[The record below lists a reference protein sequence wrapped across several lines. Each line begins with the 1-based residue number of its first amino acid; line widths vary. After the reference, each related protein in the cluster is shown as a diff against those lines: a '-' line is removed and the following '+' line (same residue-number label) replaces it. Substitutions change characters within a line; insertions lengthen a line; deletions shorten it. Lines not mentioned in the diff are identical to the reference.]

1 MVSASEPAQP
11 RRARRGALNITLCE
25 NMRAVP
31 YVPFYL
37 ALAGDFWRSEG
48 LDIRHVVSPSTAQTA
63 TQLLDGSVDVS
74 WGGPMRV
81 MMHHDTDPRCP
92 LVCFAQVV
100 ARDPFLLVGRARK
113 PGFCFRDLVGQRVAP
128 AGDVPTPWMT
138 FQDDLQ
144 RAGLDPAA
152 IAARRVRPMARNLE
166 AYRRGAVDVVQ
177 VFEPHADRLVQQGRG
192 HLWHRFSERGDIAYT
207 TFYSTRRFTRTHA
220 EACRRLVRGMARA
233 QAALFAAT
241 PRTLADAV
249 APFLPDL
256 PRDSAARIIGAY
268 RAAGLW
274 ARQPDLPP
282 APYLRL
288 KAALVSGGLILSDPP
303 YERVVD
309 RELSIVA

>member
-1 MVSASEPAQP
+1 VGGPELKQ
-11 RRARRGALNITLCE
+11 RRKAGRGERQLTLCE

-48 LDIRHVVSPSTAQTA
+48 LDITHVVSPSTAQTA
-63 TQLLDGSVDVS
+63 TKLLDGSVDVS

-81 MMHHDTDPRCP
+81 MTHHDADPACP

-100 ARDPFLLVGRARK
+100 ARDPFLLVGRGRK
-113 PGFCFRDLVGQRVAP
+113 PGFRFRDLVGLRVAP
-128 AGDVPTPWMT
+128 AGDVPTPWMS

-152 IAARRVRPMARNLE
+152 IAGRRVRPMARNLQ
-166 AYRRGAVDVVQ
+166 AFLRGTVDVVQ
-177 VFEPHADRLVQQGRG
+177 VFEPHADRLTQEG
-192 HLWHRFSERGDIAYT
+192 HGHVWHRFTERGDIAYT
-207 TFYSTRRFTRTHA
+207 TFYATRRFTRVRRDTCH
-220 EACRRLVRGMARA
+220 RLVHGMARA

-241 PRTLADAV
+241 PRAIADAI
-249 APFLPDL
+249 APFLPDVPGEAL
-256 PRDSAARIIGAY
+256 ARIIGAY

-288 KAALVSGGLILSDPP
+288 KAALVSGGLISSDPA
-303 YERVVD
+303 YETVID
-309 RELSIVA
+309 PELSLAA

>member
-1 MVSASEPAQP
+1 
-11 RRARRGALNITLCE
+11 
-25 NMRAVP
+25 MRAVP

-48 LDIRHVVSPSTAQTA
+48 LDITHVVSPSTAQTA
-63 TQLLDGSVDVS
+63 TKLLDGSVDVS

-81 MMHHDTDPRCP
+81 KTHHDADPTCP

-113 PGFCFRDLVGQRVAP
+113 LRFRFRDLVGLRVAP

-144 RAGLDPAA
+144 RAGLEPAG
-152 IAARRVRPMARNLE
+152 IAGPRVRPMARNLQ
-166 AYRRGAVDVVQ
+166 AFLRGTVDVVQ
-177 VFEPHADRLVQQGRG
+177 VFEPHADRLTQGG
-192 HLWHRFSERGDIAYT
+192 HGHVWHRFTERGDIAYT
-207 TFYSTRRFTRTHA
+207 TFYATRRFARVRRD
-220 EACRRLVRGMARA
+220 ACHRLVHGMTRA

-241 PRTLADAV
+241 PRAIADAV
-249 APFLPDL
+249 APFLPDVPGEAL
-256 PRDSAARIIGAY
+256 ARIIGAY

-288 KAALVSGGLILSDPP
+288 KAALVSGGLISSDPA
-303 YERVVD
+303 YERVID
-309 RELSIVA
+309 PELSRVV

>member
-1 MVSASEPAQP
+1 MTV
-11 RRARRGALNITLCE
+11 RLTLCE

-48 LDIRHVVSPSTAQTA
+48 LDIHHVVSPSTARTA

-81 MMHHDTDPRCP
+81 MMHHDADPRCP

-100 ARDPFLLVGRARK
+100 ARDPFVLVGKGRK
-113 PGFCFRDLVGQRVAP
+113 PGFRWRDLAGLRVAP

-152 IAARRVRPMARNLE
+152 IAGRRVRPMARNIQAFL
-166 AYRRGAVDVVQ
+166 RGTVDVIQ
-177 VFEPHADRLVQQGRG
+177 VFEPHADRLLREGRG
-192 HLWHRFSERGDIAYT
+192 HIWHRFSERGDIAYT
-207 TFYSTRRFTRTHA
+207 TFYATRRFTRA
-220 EACRRLVRGMARA
+220 RRDACRRLVRGMARA
-233 QAALFAAT
+233 QAALFRAT
-241 PRTLADAV
+241 PDEIAAAV
-249 APFLPDL
+249 ASFLPEL
-256 PRDSAARIIGAY
+256 PRVALTRIIGAY
-268 RAAGLW
+268 RASGLW
-274 ARQPDLPP
+274 AGRPDLPP

-288 KAALVSGGLILSDPP
+288 KAALVSGGLIHSDPP

-309 RELSIVA
+309 AALSHST

>member
-1 MVSASEPAQP
+1 MSGTGSRQ
-11 RRARRGALNITLCE
+11 RQLTLCE

-48 LDIRHVVSPSTAQTA
+48 LDISHVVSPSTAQTA

-81 MMHHDTDPRCP
+81 MMHHDADPACP

-100 ARDPFLLVGRARK
+100 ARDPFLLVGRGRK
-113 PGFCFRDLVGQRVAP
+113 PGFRWRDLAGLRVGP

-152 IAARRVRPMARNLE
+152 IAGNRIRPMARNLQ
-166 AYRRGAVDVVQ
+166 AFLRGALDVIQ
-177 VFEPHADRLVQQGRG
+177 VFEPYADGLVQEG
-192 HLWHRFSERGDIAYT
+192 HGHVWHRFTERGDIAYT
-207 TFYSTRRFTRTHA
+207 TFYATRRFTRTRRD
-220 EACRRLVRGMARA
+220 ACRRLVRGMARA

-241 PRTLADAV
+241 PGAVADAI
-249 APFLPDL
+249 APFLPRL
-256 PRDSAARIIGAY
+256 PRDALVRIIGAY

-274 ARQPDLPP
+274 ARTPELPP

-288 KAALVSGGLILSDPP
+288 KAALVSGGLIKADPP

-309 RELSIVA
+309 AELA